1 MLLNLIAQTPDIS
14 GVPADFVKSWWQMA
28 GFALIIFMQ
37 WRNQQRGEGSQKREV
52 TGELVTRPAAEMAT
66 VAEVERLED
75 KFNEFIEANR
85 AEHQAAITAGQQ
97 RVVNLSEVM
106 DKETGEL
113 EAALHGL
120 RDAVFEKMDRAFQT
134 LTEKIDPVISRNAA
148 HDAVIPL
155 ITQRIEVLEKNHHE
169 AVKHLNS
176 RIDDAMKKRTA

>member
-1 MLLNLIAQTPDIS
+1 MLDLIAQSTPDIS
-14 GVPADFVKSWWQMA
+14 SVPADFVKSWWQMF
-28 GFALIIFMQ
+28 GFALVIYMQ
-37 WRNQQRGEGSQKREV
+37 WQNKQRSESTQKREV
-52 TGELVTRPAAEMAT
+52 SGELVTRPAAE
-66 VAEVERLED
+66 VASAEEVERLD
-75 KFNEFIEANR
+75 SKLNDFIESNR